1 MERLEID
8 TLEYL
13 DLIASRDQFNQK
25 YVRIKTRL

>member
-1 MERLEID
+1 MERLDIE

-13 DLIASRDQFNQK
+13 DLIVSREQFNQK

>member
-1 MERLEID
+1 MERLEIE

-13 DLIASRDQFNQK
+13 DLIVSREQFNQK